1 MRQVMGERGTSSQ
14 HVAVTKRFKYDFVLK
29 GYVTGMPV
37 NVIIKLK
44 MYRRGTFQQF
54 QPLALTHTL
63 HFCSVTCKHSLYS
76 I

>member
-1 MRQVMGERGTSSQ
+1 MMGEKGTSSQ
-14 HVAVTKRFKYDFVLK
+14 HVAVIKFFKYAKDFVLK

-44 MYRRGTFQQF
+44 MYLRETLQQL

-63 HFCSVTCKHSLYS
+63 HFCSVTCKHLLLS